1 VICLLLTV
9 SVVVF
14 IIIGILVISEIRY
27 YTSSQLTYDY
37 DVDPEF
43 QG

>member
-1 VICLLLTV
+1 VLTV
-9 SVVVF
+9 SVIVFVIIAVLVV
-14 IIIGILVISEIRY
+14 SEIRY
-27 YTSSQLTYDY
+27 YTARQLTFDY